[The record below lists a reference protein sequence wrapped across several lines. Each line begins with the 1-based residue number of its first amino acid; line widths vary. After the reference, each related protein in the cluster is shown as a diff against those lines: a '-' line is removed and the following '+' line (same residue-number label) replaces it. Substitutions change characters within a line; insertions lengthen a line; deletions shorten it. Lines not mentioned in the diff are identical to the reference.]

1 MRHLIT
7 GLIRAVYCILPFLFA
22 FFFLSAC
29 GSGEDTINTDDDNTP
44 LIEKEVTFYVYPG
57 IESSDGVIPRMT
69 IVDGDELCTE
79 YYDPIQPEV
88 YVFHY
93 MNTSTG
99 ISEFMTASS
108 QGITIMEDNPFN
120 PVSTPNV
127 VLITREGQ
135 DVAVSAG
142 TYSKSDK
149 TFNITYVKLIEN
161 TAVSKVKTRSDD
173 MDFARELVMKD
184 IICPLSEYIG
194 KLKTVMGD
202 NPVFE
207 GAKNVLDVW
216 SDVGLVVAEAQ
227 LYSNDEKEFQQLMG
241 EKIYNDQIEKVKK
254 KIKYITYVDDKIN
267 PANQIYR
274 AALSAYRY
282 ARDFDKNNYEDVS
295 EDFVLTTTDSYSF
308 TSRQVQESVWK
319 IYDDSQLYKPTVR
332 LVSVKNQ
339 SASVCG
345 SFSNYDGRF
354 TVMGYYLYHNGAE
367 IAKVSASLDGSTYTF
382 NNLEKGE
389 SYSATAFVTVMGAT
403 YESSPV
409 SFRIEGDLELSAYDL
424 TFSDVGGKTNVQV
437 TLPSENWTWE
447 ATCNAKWCKIKSLK
461 DNTFDVEVSSSSES
475 RESVIT
481 VIATSPEGVTQTKNI
496 NVLQKTIGNILTFK
510 GKCSYVQK
518 MIYPSKPSDNS
529 TYECDCDCV
538 LFVTRYGNDA
548 YLTFYLRLCGINFV
562 NWRVSNEIPTS
573 DMLFNGCSI
582 VNFNCSSS
590 SSLIS
595 IDGTTKEIGSITDSE
610 EIIEGE
616 FSVKIDFE
624 SLTVKILESR
634 KGESKVWPPCKS
646 QQTFSGTLYY
656 SEDSSI

>member
-1 MRHLIT
+1 MRHFIT
-7 GLIRAVYCILPFLFA
+7 GLTRTVYCILPFFICIL
-22 FFFLSAC
+22 FLSAC

-57 IESSDGVIPRMT
+57 IENSDGVIPRMT
-69 IVDGDELCTE
+69 IVNGDELCTE
-79 YYDPIQPEV
+79 YYDPTQPEV

-108 QGITIMEDNPFN
+108 KGLTIMEDNPFN

-127 VLITREGQ
+127 VLITRERQ

-149 TFNITYVKLIEN
+149 TFNITSVKHIEN

-194 KLKTVMGD
+194 KLKKVMGD
-202 NPVFE
+202 NPVFD

-241 EKIYNDQIEKVKK
+241 EKIYNDQIENVKK

-295 EDFVLTTTDSYSF
+295 EEFVFTTTDSYSF

-319 IYDDSQLYKPTVR
+319 VYDDSQLYKPTVR

-339 SASVCG
+339 SASVRG

-354 TVMGYYLYHNGAE
+354 TVTGYYLYHNGVE
-367 IAKVSASLDGSTYTF
+367 IAKVSAALDGSTYTF

-437 TLPSENWTWE
+437 TLPSDEWTWE

-461 DNTFDVEVSSSSES
+461 DNSFDVEVSSSSES

-481 VIATSPEGVTQTKNI
+481 VIATSPEGVTQTKTI
-496 NVLQKTIGNILTFK
+496 NVLQKTIGNFAFFK
-510 GKCSYVQK
+510 GKCILIHK
-518 MIYPSKPSDNS
+518 CTYPSDSSYNFTQETSIDASLLMTKI
-529 TYECDCDCV
+529 
-538 LFVTRYGNDA
+538 GNDVN
-548 YLTFYLRLCGINFV
+548 LTFALPVSGLIFS
-562 NWRVSNEIPTS
+562 NWKVSNERPTGT
-573 DMLFNGCSI
+573 MLAEGFSI
-582 VNFNCSSS
+582 VNFNCSFGSTQ
-590 SSLIS
+590 IN
-595 IDGTTKEIGSITDSE
+595 IDGNTKGPDNSKN
-610 EIIEGE
+610 E
-616 FSVKIDFE
+616 FSVRINLR
-624 SLTVKILESR
+624 SLTVEILESG
-634 KGESKVWPPCKS
+634 KSEGIGYPGMSKPSPYKA
-646 QQTFSGTLYY
+646 QKNLSGKLYY
-656 SEDSSI
+656 SEDFNI